1 MKRLSDYKDDAA
13 FDLLADLLE
22 PISVIFADKELKSV
36 WNKPKIEV
44 AKYILKNH
52 KKSATDILKAID
64 NSIEITPISV
74 LKGVIELITD
84 IEKDPTIKDFFKSAE
99 QENGAAVTSGSA
111 MVNTEENEQ

>member
-22 PISVIFADKELKSV
+22 PISVIFADREIRTI

-52 KKSATDILKAID
+52 KKAATDILKAID
-64 NSIEITPISV
+64 DSIEITPISI
-74 LKGVIELITD
+74 LKGVIEIITD

-99 QENGAAVTSGSA
+99 QESGAAVTSGSA
-111 MVNTEENEQ
+111 TENTEDGGQ